1 MSGKTSRCSLIENFD
16 QKYRTVLYLKIQNDK
31 IVKQMV
37 KVFRLYRNHVSNE
50 TTLYQIFLDTY
61 KIAALV
67 ADIGQVIQKVESN
80 LTKIFL
86 YNS

>member
-1 MSGKTSRCSLIENFD
+1 
-16 QKYRTVLYLKIQNDK
+16 
-31 IVKQMV
+31 MV
-37 KVFRLYRNHVSNE
+37 KVFRVCRNHVSNE

-80 LTKIFL
+80 ITKIFL